1 MNKLEKTILII
12 LFGSIWGAVE
22 LFGGDILRAWGIPN
36 KSALLFG
43 IALIIMY
50 SSKSL
55 VNLTGSTIIMA
66 LIAGAFKTAS
76 DNFYGCQVAA
86 ITIDAV
92 IFELFYFALKTKLD
106 SSFVTRLVAAPLLT
120 YIAYAVFAFFATYV
134 LRQENWYAGGLSGI
148 GEYLIS
154 GGLFA
159 AIYSLAAIQIGYYL
173 GAALLPFRS
182 KLTNRFAVSSFRFA
196 AAAIAL
202 IIWIVGLQS

>member
-12 LFGSIWGAVE
+12 LFGSIWGAAE
-22 LFGGDILRAWGIPN
+22 LFGGDIFRTWGIPN
-36 KSALLFG
+36 KSSLLFG

-76 DNFYGCQVAA
+76 DNFYGCQAAA

-106 SSFVTRLVAAPLLT
+106 RSFITRLITAPLIT
-120 YIAYAVFAFFATYV
+120 YSAYIVFAFFATYI
-134 LRQENWYAGGLSGI
+134 LRQENWYATGLAGI
-148 GEYLIS
+148 VEYLIS
-154 GGLFA
+154 GALYA
-159 AIYSLAAIQIGYYL
+159 AVYSLAAIQFGFYIGATL
-173 GAALLPFRS
+173 KPIRMN
-182 KLTNRFAVSSFRFA
+182 LTNRFAISSFRFA
-196 AAAIAL
+196 AAAIAVF
-202 IIWIVGLQS
+202 IWIVGLQS